1 MMCTNAYSRIQIC
14 NNFTV
19 HFILNRY
26 TPSKKKGDKKMHR
39 SIKSKDVEKYPG
51 DRKPREVKLNK
62 EEDIEYESGLLKSSS
77 GTTTVAL
84 TSKHLKNRKEA
95 GSKTFA
101 AKGSYRLR
109 RIRCYTLTGK
119 QKRPRGRRS
128 TDDHAAVETTL
139 SAIVDKREYASTY

>member
-1 MMCTNAYSRIQIC
+1 MYNQ
-14 NNFTV
+14 
-19 HFILNRY
+19 RY
-26 TPSKKKGDKKMHR
+26 ARTKKKGDIKMHR

-51 DRKPREVKLNK
+51 NRKPREVKLDR
-62 EEDIEYESGLLKSSS
+62 EEDIEYESGSLKSSS

-101 AKGSYRLR
+101 AKGSYRM
-109 RIRCYTLTGK
+109 RIIKCYTLTGK

-128 TDDHAAVETTL
+128 TDDHEAVETTL